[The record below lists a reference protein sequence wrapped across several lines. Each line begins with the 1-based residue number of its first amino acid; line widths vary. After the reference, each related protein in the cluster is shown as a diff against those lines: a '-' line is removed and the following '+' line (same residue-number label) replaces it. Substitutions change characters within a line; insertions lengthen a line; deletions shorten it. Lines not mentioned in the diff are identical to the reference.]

1 MSRLLEVKNL
11 KTSFRTHIG
20 DVQAVRGVSLYLD
33 KGEALGIVGESGCG
47 KSVTMMSLM
56 RLLADNAI
64 IESDNIMFDGQ
75 DITNPTEKEMQKIRG
90 NEMAMIFQDP
100 MTSLNP
106 LFTVGQ
112 QLTEHL
118 IKHKKVSKKEAND
131 LAIKML
137 DMVGIPSPEKR
148 LKQYPHEFSGGMRQ
162 RVMIAMSLICEPK
175 LIIADEP
182 TTALDVTI
190 QAQILDLM
198 KGLKEKVNSSIILI
212 THDLGVVAD
221 LCTRINVMYGGLV
234 VEEGS
239 QILDLMKGLKE
250 KVNSSIILITHDLG
264 VVADLCTRINVMYGG
279 LVVEEGSD
287 EDIFYNGKHPYTWG
301 LLNSVPNPKS
311 EIKEKLTPI
320 EGQPPDLLKPPVGCP
335 FAARCK
341 YTMKVCIEKQPPLF
355 EISEGHRAACWLCHE
370 NAPKV
375 ESPVRREE

>member
-1 MSRLLEVKNL
+1 MSKLLEVKNL
-11 KTSFRTHIG
+11 KTSFKTHIG
-20 DVQAVRGVSLYLD
+20 DVQSVRGVSFHLD

-47 KSVTMMSLM
+47 KSVTMMSIM
-56 RLLADNAI
+56 RLLADNAVIDAESI
-64 IESDNIMFDGQ
+64 IFDDK
-75 DITNPTEKEMQKIRG
+75 DITNLKEKDMQNIRG
-90 NEMAMIFQDP
+90 NDMAMIFQDP

-106 LFTVGQ
+106 LYTIGD

-118 IKHKKVSKKEAND
+118 IKHKKISKKEANEK
-131 LAIKML
+131 AIEML
-137 DMVGIPSPEKR
+137 QLVGIPSPEKR
-148 LKQYPHEFSGGMRQ
+148 LSQYPHEFSGGMRQ

-198 KGLKEKVNSSIILI
+198 KDLKKKLNTSIILI

-221 LCTRINVMYGGLV
+221 LCSRINVMYGGII
-234 VEEGS
+234 VESG
-239 QILDLMKGLKE
+239 
-250 KVNSSIILITHDLG
+250 T
-264 VVADLCTRINVMYGG
+264 
-279 LVVEEGSD
+279 D
-287 EDIFYNGKHPYTWG
+287 EDIFYNPRHPYTWG

-311 EIKEKLTPI
+311 DKREKLTPI

-341 YTMKVCIEKQPPLF
+341 YAMKVCVQKQPPLF
-355 EISEGHRAACWLCHE
+355 EISEGHKAACWLNHE
-370 NAPKV
+370 NSPKV

>member
-1 MSRLLEVKNL
+1 
-11 KTSFRTHIG
+11 
-20 DVQAVRGVSLYLD
+20 
-33 KGEALGIVGESGCG
+33 CG

-118 IKHKKVSKKEAND
+118 IKHKNVSKKEAND

-198 KGLKEKVNSSIILI
+198 K
-212 THDLGVVAD
+212 D
-221 LCTRINVMYGGLV
+221 
-234 VEEGS
+234 
-239 QILDLMKGLKE
+239 LKE

-375 ESPVRREE
+375 ESPIRREE

>member
-1 MSRLLEVKNL
+1 MSKVLEVKDL
-11 KTSFRTHIG
+11 RTSFKTYIG
-20 DVQAVRGVSLYLD
+20 DVQAVRGVSFHLD

-56 RLLADNAI
+56 RLLGGNAK
-64 IESDNIMFDGQ
+64 IEAEKIMFNGK
-75 DITNPTEKEMQKIRG
+75 DITNPTEKEMQSIRG

-106 LFTVGQ
+106 LFTVGD

-118 IKHKKVSKKEAND
+118 IKHKNISKKEAYET
-131 LAIKML
+131 AIKML
-137 DMVGIPSPEKR
+137 DVVGIPSPEAR
-148 LKQYPHEFSGGMRQ
+148 IKQYPHEFSGGMRQ

-198 KGLKEKVNSSIILI
+198 KELREKLNSSIILI

-221 LCTRINVMYGGLV
+221 LCSRINVMYGGIV
-234 VEEGS
+234 VEEG
-239 QILDLMKGLKE
+239 
-250 KVNSSIILITHDLG
+250 T
-264 VVADLCTRINVMYGG
+264 T
-279 LVVEEGSD
+279 

-301 LLNSVPNPKS
+301 LLRSVPNPKS
-311 EIKEKLTPI
+311 ELKEKLIPI

-335 FAARCK
+335 FAARCD
-341 YTMKVCIEKQPPLF
+341 YAMKICIQKQPPLF
-355 EISEGHRAACWLCHE
+355 EINNGHRAACWLCHE

-375 ESPVRREE
+375 KSPIGREE

>member
-20 DVQAVRGVSLYLD
+20 DVQAVRSVSLHLD

-47 KSVTMMSLM
+47 KSVTMMSIM
-56 RLLADNAI
+56 RLLGDNAI
-64 IESDNIMFDGQ
+64 IDSDEIIFNGK
-75 DITNPTEKEMQKIRG
+75 DITNPNEKVMQKIRG

-106 LFTVGQ
+106 LYTVGE

-118 IKHKKVSKKEAND
+118 IKHKRISKKEANEQ
-131 LAIKML
+131 AIKML

-162 RVMIAMSLICEPK
+162 RVMIAMSLICEPN

-198 KGLKEKVNSSIILI
+198 KDLKEKVNSSIILI

-221 LCTRINVMYGGLV
+221 LCSRINVMYGG
-234 VEEGS
+234 
-239 QILDLMKGLKE
+239 I
-250 KVNSSIILITHDLG
+250 
-264 VVADLCTRINVMYGG
+264 
-279 LVVEEGSD
+279 VVEEGSD
-287 EDIFYNGKHPYTWG
+287 EDIFYNGRHPYTWG

-341 YTMKVCIEKQPPLF
+341 YAMKVCIENQPPLF
-355 EISEGHRAACWLCHE
+355 EISKGHRAACWLCHE

-375 ESPVRREE
+375 ESPIRREE

>member
-1 MSRLLEVKNL
+1 MSKLLEVKNL

-47 KSVTMMSLM
+47 KSVTMMSIM
-56 RLLADNAI
+56 RLLADNAV
-64 IESDNIMFDGQ
+64 IESDKIIFNGE
-75 DITNPTEKEMQKIRG
+75 DITNPTENQMQEIRG

-106 LFTVGQ
+106 LFTVGD

-118 IKHKKVSKKEAND
+118 IKHKKISKKEANE

-137 DMVGIPSPEKR
+137 DMVGIPSPESR

-198 KGLKEKVNSSIILI
+198 KDLKEKINTSIILI

-221 LCTRINVMYGGLV
+221 LCTRINVMYGG
-234 VEEGS
+234 
-239 QILDLMKGLKE
+239 
-250 KVNSSIILITHDLG
+250 III
-264 VVADLCTRINVMYGG
+264 
-279 LVVEEGSD
+279 EEGSD

-341 YTMKVCIEKQPPLF
+341 YAMKVCLQKQPPLF
-355 EISEGHRAACWLCHE
+355 EISNGHRAACWLCHE

-375 ESPVRREE
+375 ESPIRREE